1 MYHTL
6 FDFLT
11 HTEGTTYIL
20 VAPEGF
26 GLSSRIGAP
35 AGVCTAAVCLG
46 LFFLFGGK
54 SSPDDPSGEE
64 NPSRSPAEQTRE

>member
-20 VAPEGF
+20 
-26 GLSSRIGAP
+26 IGALVVSFIP
-35 AGVCTAAVCLG
+35 
-46 LFFLFGGK
+46 FWRFLT
-54 SSPDDPSGEE
+54 E
-64 NPSRSPAEQTRE
+64 RERED